1 MHPILNYLVPPP
13 LWMID
18 KLNWIKLKSVSFSVD
33 EQISCILDICRTD
46 EGKASVKVF
55 YDVSTK
61 DIEKS
66 FAKNESEKV

>member
-1 MHPILNYLVPPP
+1 MNDSSTRV
-13 LWMID
+13 
-18 KLNWIKLKSVSFSVD
+18 KKLKSISFSVD

>member
-1 MHPILNYLVPPP
+1 M
-13 LWMID
+13 
-18 KLNWIKLKSVSFSVD
+18 D

-61 DIEKS
+61 GIEKC